1 MSAARVSRYPVP
13 RQWLRYDAAAIAG
26 PLIEAKT
33 VAGVLN
39 RLPYTRLHNPGR
51 YLLHLLAL
59 WALLRRRGIGLDG
72 LPRRPYDS
80 CRRATS

>member
-39 RLPYTRLHNPGR
+39 RRPYTRLHNPERG
-51 YLLHLLAL
+51 LLHLRAL
-59 WALLRRRGIGLDG
+59 WPPLRRRGFG
-72 LPRRPYDS
+72 
-80 CRRATS
+80 T